1 MAERKKPQ
9 AENAVL
15 FHHPDAVETSREN
28 LMGRHSAGHGF
39 LNGFV
44 RHSGVD
50 SFYCQGMDP
59 AHGEDFARRVAAID
73 TKSRTSTFVPIGL
86 MGRNPEVPGT
96 LALPSPS
103 LGMYSWRRRI
113 SASARAYSLS
123 GVTFTVSSD
132 TIMDD
137 LGDLLTAPV
146 QSWDAVI
153 CISNPVKTMV
163 TRLLDNWADYLGR
176 RSGGRFA
183 SQVQLPVIPLG
194 VDCEKF
200 GKTRETDAARVSI
213 RRGLGIGDD
222 DIAVLY
228 FGRLSFHAKAHP
240 MPMYLALEEAAK
252 RTGKKLHLL
261 QVGRFPN
268 EGVEREFRD
277 GVRRYCPS
285 VNGIF
290 LDGRD
295 MAVSQQV
302 WFAADIFTSLSDNIQ
317 ESFGLTVI
325 EAMAAGLPVVVSD
338 WDGYRDTV
346 RHGEDGFRIPT
357 WLPLP
362 DSGTDIAIQLEA
374 ALDPV
379 AKDRA
384 YNHYCGHVSQS
395 TSVDIHA
402 AADAFAALAIDP
414 ALRKRLGTSGH
425 KRARMHFDWA
435 VVVGAY
441 QDLWLDLANRRNATV
456 ENAPTVQGRPL
467 HPLRDDPFSLFGGYP
482 THTIDGDAVVS
493 AAVSEIESGAEISL
507 SERLLELRGQSMN
520 DFAAD
525 IMLSDADL
533 ATVLAQIED
542 KGAVTVIALAE
553 PLAENVRFRLPRT
566 LGWLAKIGLIQLTPP
581 STAAKVFSSLP
592 TPAKTEA
599 QSLVDLGARARSRG
613 AIEAAGDY
621 FAKALRAD
629 PDHGE
634 ANFHYGELLA
644 LSQRYDHAADFLQRA
659 VRADNGFIDARRSL
673 GKVLFLKGEEKEA
686 VKVLEETVELV
697 PGDVESHYLLGAGY
711 RRSGAANKAVGHLEK
726 VLDEDPNRVD
736 ALAHL
741 ALARKS
747 LGRRDAALEA
757 ITRGLDIEAA
767 NVFAQAAMASLQAE
781 DKGRNNVGRLETSK
795 RVGFHLNQIYQ
806 YPLLKPLFDGF
817 SDSHWPLISGDG
829 RELMGF
835 DPDVV
840 VICDAQAASLRRLVP
855 KATIVNIGAGL
866 ASKNFHSRVT
876 DPGDYLC
883 VSSPF
888 TRDEAIER
896 MGITAERTWVIGY
909 PPMDA
914 LFRADALA
922 LPFDTPLDR
931 KTVFYA
937 PTHNPGLTSAPMLAD
952 NPVELLLGSL
962 KDVNLIIKPHP
973 RLCEQRPGLIEAW
986 KKDVASRD
994 HVWMV
999 TDASLDVAP
1008 FLKAADVLVSDA
1020 SSVIFE
1026 YLALDRPIVLIDP
1039 TLTQRDKAW
1048 FDPDGLEWRWRDMAA
1063 RVKDTTFLADAVAN
1077 ALKNPDDK
1085 SDLRAGYAKKLFAT
1099 MSDGKAAGRLLAKV
1113 NTL

>member
-15 FHHPDAVETSREN
+15 FHHPDAVETTREN
-28 LMGRHSAGHGF
+28 LMGRHSAGEGF
-39 LNGFV
+39 LHGFV

-50 SFYCQGMDP
+50 DFYCQGMDP
-59 AHGEDFARRVAAID
+59 VHGEDFARRVAAID
-73 TKSRTSTFVPIGL
+73 SKSRKSTFVPIGM
-86 MGRNPEVPGT
+86 MGRVPEIPGT
-96 LALPSPS
+96 LAVPGPS
-103 LGMYSWRRRI
+103 LGMYAWRRRI
-113 SASARAYSLS
+113 SSGARGYSLS

-132 TIMDD
+132 TIMDG
-137 LGDLLTAPV
+137 LGELLTAPL

-153 CISNPVKTMV
+153 CISNPVKTMI
-163 TRLLDNWADYLGR
+163 TRLLDNWSDYLGR
-176 RSGGRFA
+176 RSGGRFK
-183 SQVQLPVIPLG
+183 SEVQLPVIPLG

-200 GKTRETDAARVSI
+200 GATKETDAARNSI

-268 EGVEREFRD
+268 EGVEREFRE

-295 MAVSQQV
+295 AAVSQQV

-362 DSGTDIAIQLEA
+362 DSGTDMAIQLEA

-379 AKDRA
+379 VKDRA
-384 YNHYCGHVSQS
+384 YNHYCGQVSQS
-395 TSVDIHA
+395 TCVDIAA

-414 ALRKRLGTSGH
+414 ALRKRLGTSGY
-425 KRARMHFDWA
+425 KRARAHYDWA
-435 VVVGAY
+435 VVIDAY

-456 ENAPTVQGRPL
+456 ESTPTIQGRPL

-493 AAVSEIESGAEISL
+493 AAVSEIESGAEVNLRDRLVEL
-507 SERLLELRGQSMN
+507 SAQSMN
-520 DFAAD
+520 NFAAEV
-525 IMLSDADL
+525 MLSDANI
-533 ATVLAQIED
+533 AIVLALIEE
-542 KGAVTVIALAE
+542 KGPVSVISLAE

-566 LGWLAKIGLIQLTPP
+566 LGWMAKIGLIQLTPP
-581 STAAKVFSSLP
+581 NAVAKVFSSTP

-621 FAKALRAD
+621 FVKALRAD

-659 VRADNGFIDARRSL
+659 IRADGGFIEARRSL
-673 GKVLFLKGEEKEA
+673 GKVLFLKGDEEKA
-686 VKVLEETVELV
+686 VKILEETVELV
-697 PGDVESHYLLGAGY
+697 PGDVEAHYLLGAGY
-711 RRSGAANKAVGHLEK
+711 RRAGAANQAVIHLEQ
-726 VLDEDPNRVD
+726 VLEEDPKRVD

-757 ITRGLDIEAA
+757 ITKGLDIDPE
-767 NVFAQAAMASLQAE
+767 NVFAQATLASLQVE
-781 DKGRNNVGRLETSK
+781 EKGRQNVRRLETSK
-795 RVGFHLNQIYQ
+795 RIGFHLNQIYQ

-817 SDSHWPLISGDG
+817 SVSHWPMISGDG
-829 RELMGF
+829 RELLEF
-835 DPDVV
+835 DPEVV
-840 VICDAQAASLRRLVP
+840 VICDSQAASLRRLVP

-866 ASKNFHSRVT
+866 ASKNFYSRVT
-876 DPGDYLC
+876 DPGDFLC

-888 TRDEAIER
+888 TREEAVER
-896 MGITAERTWVIGY
+896 MGIAEERTWVIGY
-909 PPMDA
+909 PPMDP
-914 LFRADALA
+914 LFRSDALV
-922 LPFDTPLDR
+922 LPFDPPVDR
-931 KTVFYA
+931 KTVLYA
-937 PTHNPGLTSAPMLAD
+937 PTHNSGLSSAPMLAE
-952 NPVELLLGSL
+952 NPIELLLGPL
-962 KDVNLIIKPHP
+962 TDVNLIIKPHP
-973 RLCEQRPGLIEAW
+973 RLCEQRPGLIDAW
-986 KKDVASRD
+986 KKIVQQRDDV
-994 HVWMV
+994 WLI
-999 TDASLDVAP
+999 TQASLDVAP

-1039 TLTQRDKAW
+1039 TLTSRDKAW
-1048 FDPDGLEWRWRDMAA
+1048 FDPDGLEWRWRDMAI
-1063 RVKDTTFLADAVAN
+1063 RVKDTAFLADAVAN
-1077 ALKNPDDK
+1077 ALKEPDAK
-1085 SDLRAGYAKKLFAT
+1085 SEVRARYAKKLFGT
-1099 MSDGKAAGRLLAKV
+1099 MSDGKAMGRLLAKV
-1113 NTL
+1113 KSL